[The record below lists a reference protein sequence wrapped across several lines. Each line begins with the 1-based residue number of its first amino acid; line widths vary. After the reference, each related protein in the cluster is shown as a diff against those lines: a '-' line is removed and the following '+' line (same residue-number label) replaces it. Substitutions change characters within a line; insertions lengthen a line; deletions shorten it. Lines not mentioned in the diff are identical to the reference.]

1 MPRLLQLAVK
11 LVFQAPAVTI
21 RGVVTAREP
30 ESIQREL
37 LRLATQFR
45 RAMQQSDNVPEG
57 LRARFRLFPK
67 DMCEFASNL
76 LGRYLTGEG
85 IADVRYVCGSRRLR
99 ARHNDQRHAWLEVQ
113 GFIIDITADQFP
125 DGIGPIVV
133 TGDRSWHSRFRIFE
147 SRDAT
152 NLTDYPVAARK
163 QYDELFRRVVVP
175 ALCHVVKPD
184 SWPT

>member
-1 MPRLLQLAVK
+1 
-11 LVFQAPAVTI
+11 
-21 RGVVTAREP
+21 
-30 ESIQREL
+30 
-37 LRLATQFR
+37 
-45 RAMQQSDNVPEG
+45 MQQSDNVPER

-76 LGRYLTGEG
+76 LGRYLIGEG
-85 IADVRYVCGSRRLR
+85 FENVQYVCGSRRLKE
-99 ARHNDQRHAWLEVQ
+99 RHNDQRHAWLEAQ

-133 TGDRSWHSRFRIFE
+133 TDDRSWHSRFQIFE

-163 QYDELFRRVVVP
+163 QYDDLFRRVVVP
-175 ALCHVVKPD
+175 ALRHVLKPD